1 MKQNPTT
8 HLVLNMRISNSMS
21 AIFGDL
27 ILLKYGNKLV
37 PGEKNAGY
45 SSSPRATPTGDW
57 LDENVMQILKT
68 FTQNLL
74 E

>member
-45 SSSPRATPTGDW
+45 SSSPRATPTGD
-57 LDENVMQILKT
+57 
-68 FTQNLL
+68 
-74 E
+74 